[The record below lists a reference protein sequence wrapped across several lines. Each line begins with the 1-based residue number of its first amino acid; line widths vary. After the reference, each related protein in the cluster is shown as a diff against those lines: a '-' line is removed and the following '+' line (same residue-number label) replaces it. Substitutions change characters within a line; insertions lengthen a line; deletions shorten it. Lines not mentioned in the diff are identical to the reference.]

1 LERFILSDFV
11 SLTLRQKWQRP
22 RSTAGFTV
30 PELLAV
36 VAVISIIMS
45 ILLPSFGEARE
56 RARLMICRSNLHQ
69 IAIGSRSYATETR
82 YMPNGYEAGTQWIV
96 WVPEIFEHA
105 PDPKLFYCPTAPA
118 VAKWAGVRFGSG
130 LPAQYGYKLDQVRI
144 HASENFSYGHNNGG
158 SSDNNNPSL
167 GVGDHVGAGWN
178 RITMVKAGSNFIMYG
193 DSTVDGLWD
202 HFIDEDIMDG
212 TGRSE
217 FPADRHNG
225 GAHIAFG
232 DGHVEHILQK
242 YLIYL
247 GSEGTALPEMRRRWN
262 NDNEPH

>member
-1 LERFILSDFV
+1 MRKRLPQLSRRL
-11 SLTLRQKWQRP
+11 S
-22 RSTAGFTV
+22 AAFTV

-36 VAVISIIMS
+36 VAVIAIILSM
-45 ILLPSFGEARE
+45 LLPSFGQARE
-56 RARLMICRSNLHQ
+56 RARQVICRSNLHQ
-69 IAIGSRSYATETR
+69 IAVGSRSYSTDTR
-82 YMPNGYEAGTQWIV
+82 YMPNGYESGTGWIV
-96 WVPEIFEHA
+96 WVPEIYQYA
-105 PDPKLFYCPTAPA
+105 SDPNLFYCPTAPA
-118 VAKWAGVRFGSG
+118 VAKWKGVRFGSG
-130 LPAQYGYKLDQVRI
+130 LPAQYGYKQDQIRI

-158 SSDNNNPSL
+158 SSDSSVPSL
-167 GVGDHVGAGWN
+167 GVGDHVGGGWN
-178 RITMVKAGSNFIMYG
+178 RISMVKSGASFIMYG

-217 FPADRHNG
+217 FPADRHDG

-242 YLIYL
+242 YLIFL
-247 GSEGTALPEMRRRWN
+247 GSEGTVLPERRRMWN